1 MTKLAQFSLGTGD
14 RFARQAA
21 AQLSA
26 VSAAAEQGI
35 ALDIVW
41 NKSFREHKTIGSQP
55 ASTREA
61 ADAAVRA
68 YRNSGADRAWK
79 GNYYLDADHIG
90 LETVGIYLP
99 YAEFYTLD
107 VADAIGR
114 DCDDAYRRRFMDAAE
129 SWIGKNI
136 AVEGLEGGITIAAE
150 IAHRVASHY
159 LFAVK
164 SAGDL
169 YRHIAEQRAGKALI
183 IEVSMDETAT
193 PQTPEEIFLI
203 LLALSLEGVP
213 LQTFAPRFS
222 GRFNKGVQYVG
233 DPAAFAEEF
242 EKDSLILRH
251 AAGVLGLPDNL
262 KLSLHSGSDKFAIY
276 PDISRIVKKHDVG
289 LHVKA
294 AGTTWLEEVIG
305 LLEAGESD
313 FVKDMY
319 RPCLHP
325 MDELTG
331 PYTEVIDIDASALPT
346 ADELESLSGDELI
359 SMLRHDLDNP
369 RYNPSLRQLFHGGFK
384 IAAERREEYLSRLER
399 HEEII
404 SREVKANL
412 LERHILRIWG

>member
-114 DCDDAYRRRFMDAAE
+114 DCDDAYRRQFMNAAE
-129 SWIGKNI
+129 SWIGKII
-136 AVEGLEGGITIAAE
+136 AVQGLEGGITIGLE
-150 IAHRVASHY
+150 IAQRVASHY
-159 LFAVK
+159 LFAAK

-169 YRHIAEQRAGKALI
+169 YRHITEQRAGKALI

-233 DPAAFAEEF
+233 DPAAFAGEF
-242 EKDSLILRH
+242 EKDALILRY

-276 PDISRIVKKHDVG
+276 PGINRILKKHDVG
-289 LHVKA
+289 LHVKT

-305 LLEAGESD
+305 LLEAGEAE

-319 RPCLHP
+319 RSCLHR

-331 PYTEVIDIDASALPT
+331 PYAEVIDIDALALPT

-369 RYNPSLRQLFHGGFK
+369 RYNPSLRQLFHVGYK
-384 IAAERREEYLSRLER
+384 IAAERGEEYLSRLER